1 MPPEFPAAMRL
12 LLLRDLRL
20 AVRRWGQIATPLMFF
35 IIVATLFPLALSPA
49 VAELRA
55 MAAGVLWVAA
65 LLSSLLALDALFRA
79 DLDDGSME
87 QLLLTP
93 QPLALLLLARTAA
106 HWIMSAVPLIA
117 LAPLL
122 AIALQLPAQALA
134 TLVIA
139 LALGTPTLS
148 LIGAIGAALTMGLH
162 RGGALLALLVLPL
175 AVPVLIF
182 GARATDLAARGE
194 DPAGPLFL
202 LASLLFLALSL
213 APIATAAALRVSLD

>member
-1 MPPEFPAAMRL
+1 MPPELPTALRL

-20 AVRRWGQIATPLMFF
+20 AVRRWGQMATPLMFF
-35 IIVATLFPLALSPA
+35 AIVATLFPLALSPA
-49 VAELRA
+49 MLQLREIA
-55 MAAGVLWVAA
+55 PGVLWVAA

-79 DLDDGSME
+79 DLEDGSLE
-87 QLLLTP
+87 QLLLSP
-93 QPLALLLLARTAA
+93 QPLPLLLLARTAA
-106 HWIMSAVPLIA
+106 HWLMSAVPLIA

-122 AIALQLPAQALA
+122 AVALHLPAQALV
-134 TLVIA
+134 TLMLA
-139 LALGTPTLS
+139 LALGTPVLS
-148 LIGAIGAALTMGLH
+148 LLGAIGAALTMGLH

-213 APIATAAALRVSLD
+213 APIAAAAALRVSLD